1 MQKEESLNKFLYKI
15 ELISIK
21 TIPMIISFLY
31 LMNTISSYFDIDMYY
46 LSYIEMGLLMMF
58 LYISSYV
65 FKFCSWHRLFLHYI
79 TINLI
84 LNIVDYYWCIPISD
98 RNLFIMYMIITGVFM
113 FLFLILKS
121 RYESCSSKVCS

>member
-1 MQKEESLNKFLYKI
+1 MLKEENLNKLLYKI

-31 LMNTISSYFDIDMYY
+31 LMNTVSSYFDIDMYY

-65 FKFCSWHRLFLHYI
+65 FKFCTWHRLFLHYI

-84 LNIVDYYWCIPISD
+84 LNTIDYYWNIPISD
-98 RNLFIMYMIITGVFM
+98 RNLFIMYMGITGVFM
-113 FLFLILKS
+113 FLLLILKS
-121 RYESCSSKVCS
+121 KYDSYNSKVCS